1 MSEINEFIADLVNHF
16 SLSTVTDRSWFEIAS
31 ILAPSVIFIPSP
43 YSVSASFYKK
53 GTGKSLPR

>member
-31 ILAPSVIFIPSP
+31 IFGYFHPRTLFGFSFILQ
-43 YSVSASFYKK
+43 K
-53 GTGKSLPR
+53 RN